1 MPRSVISFGLV
12 ALVALGCAPAAPPV
26 AEQRPNI
33 VFVLVDDLRWDDIAV
48 AGHPFAETPNI
59 DRLASEG
66 ARFLNA
72 FASTPLCS
80 PSRASILTGQ
90 YVRTNGIVDNTARDS
105 ASHRLAT
112 FAIPLQARDIAP
124 GSSASGTWAT
134 TTRRVRGGRTGS
146 RCAGRARRWTLRST
160 SMAPVG

>member
-1 MPRSVISFGLV
+1 VTGPLERPRHARLARAVGALLAATVI
-12 ALVALGCAPAAPPV
+12 ACTPAAP
-26 AEQRPNI
+26 ARPNI
-33 VFVLVDDLRWDDIAV
+33 VFVLVDDLRWDDFGA

-59 DRLASEG
+59 DRLAAEG

-105 ASHRLAT
+105 ASPPEVAP
-112 FAIPLQARDIAP
+112 ASESAAQGARNRGP
-124 GSSASGTWAT
+124 TW
-134 TTRRVRGGRTGS
+134 
-146 RCAGRARRWTLRST
+146 
-160 SMAPVG
+160 